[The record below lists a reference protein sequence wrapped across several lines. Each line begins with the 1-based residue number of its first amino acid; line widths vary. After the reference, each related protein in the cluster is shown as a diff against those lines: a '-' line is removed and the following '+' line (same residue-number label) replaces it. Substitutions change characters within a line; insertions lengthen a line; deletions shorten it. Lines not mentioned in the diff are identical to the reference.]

1 LISNNNFFLQRKKTE
16 GNQPLMN
23 LVSVIVPCYNE
34 EKNIGNLLE
43 ALNHQTYPRESIEII
58 IIDGLST
65 DQTLNVINN
74 AIEKYNKLS
83 IKVITNSQKNIP
95 SALNIGIRNSS
106 GDIIIRMDAHS
117 IPDSNYIKLCVED
130 LNNNM
135 GSNVGGRWIIIPGS
149 DSKIGKCI
157 SQAASH
163 PFGVGDAKYRYSS
176 ESGYV
181 DTVPYGAFYRTLVD
195 EIGYFNEHLLANED
209 YEFNVRIRNSGKKIY
224 FDPRIKT
231 QYIARDTIM
240 SLSKQYWRY
249 GYWKFRMLRKYP
261 DTLRWRQAIPPIFV
275 AGIILLI
282 LMAIFIPIARILL
295 SIITLMYVLILF
307 IGTLSVVDIKKE
319 SLCLFGT
326 PIAII
331 AMHFSWGLGF
341 LYSFVT
347 GLSKVK
353 NG

>member
-1 LISNNNFFLQRKKTE
+1 MNF
-16 GNQPLMN
+16 
-23 LVSVIVPCYNE
+23 VSVIVPCYNE
-34 EKNIGNLLE
+34 EKNIGFLLE
-43 ALNHQTYPRESIEII
+43 ALNQQIYPHELIEII
-58 IIDGLST
+58 IIDGQST
-65 DQTLNVINN
+65 DQTLTVINN
-74 AIEKYNKLS
+74 EKEKYNKLS
-83 IKVITNSQKNIP
+83 IKVISNPQKNIP

-106 GDIIIRMDAHS
+106 GEIIVRMDAHS
-117 IPDSNYIKLCVED
+117 IPDPNYLKFCVED
-130 LNNNM
+130 LNNKM

-149 DSKIGKCI
+149 ESKMGKCI
-157 SQAASH
+157 SLAASH

-181 DTVPYGAFYRTLVD
+181 DTVPYGAFSRDLVE
-195 EIGYFNEHLLANED
+195 EIGYYNEDLLANED

-249 GYWKFRMLRKYP
+249 GYWKFRMLRNYP

-282 LMAIFIPIARILL
+282 LMAIIIPKAWIIL
-295 SIITLMYVLILF
+295 STITLLYVLILS
-307 IGTLSVVDIKKE
+307 IGTLQVIDIKTE
-319 SLCLFGT
+319 SYCLLGT

-331 AMHFSWGLGF
+331 VMHFSWGLGF
-341 LYSFVT
+341 IYSLASGF
-347 GLSKVK
+347 GKEK
-353 NG
+353 YG